1 MSDDKVPP
9 STDSYGYR
17 VIGWCKEAI
26 EEGDGFLRGQRGY
39 NKIDQAISAIMSEE
53 SDLRS
58 VSLSSTECNQV
69 GKTFLDMTAGL
80 TDVKPFWEYRTYN
93 KRFESHCSIYGKLSE
108 HAWLQRQMDMAFM
121 GGIQYAL
128 AGGSTY
134 LEPYWD
140 AEIDDFKAEAWDPR
154 DVLPIRP
161 TTSTSIQDAYGVITR
176 KARSV
181 NHVKFLCKYV
191 YNRPDL
197 LRYIQPDRDG
207 TVVGNSLRNTRVG
220 QLLERM
226 GDSPFKQRLF
236 GEKSQR
242 DPGRTPT
249 VDIFTVYVKDDGRNE
264 SNEPRYMGAW
274 HHKYEMDCKTC
285 STGAQLPHPLNN
297 WSHIVKPGDML
308 YPRKR
313 MIVFSSGLPE
323 PFYDGPSP
331 WWHGLFPYP
340 KLTLDPMPWTYLGKA
355 PMWDLLPLNKSLNK
369 LLRVYD
375 DWAERL
381 ARPDLIADKN
391 AISQHMV
398 DRTDTRR
405 AGKKFRINPVA
416 GKGIQIVGPDN
427 LPQDF
432 WKGIE
437 YYEAKIKELSGSQDI
452 SNLMK
457 LNQMPSSDS
466 IESIMESMSLS
477 WRMRSRVIEV
487 FVREY
492 ALMMAYNF
500 AQFYTLPRRMTILG
514 AEGVTPQDFDFDPG
528 SLVPDFV
535 DPQDFDSEGNVR
547 QSAMDRGPLH
557 RYDRSREFLRQ
568 FSFNIAPGSLLAA
581 SEIQRKLLYL
591 QLSRAGLID
600 HWTLMDILGVPNVG
614 TPPAGANTITD
625 RLLKEQEMGLGM
637 QVSPTGRKASG
648 QTMPRMVTKES

>member
-1 MSDDKVPP
+1 MPDDKVPV
-9 STDSYGYR
+9 SSDSYGYR
-17 VIGWCKEAI
+17 VIGWCREAI
-26 EEGDGFLRGQRGY
+26 QESDDFLRGQRGY
-39 NKIDQAISAIMSEE
+39 NKIDSAISTIMSEE

-93 KRFESHCSIYGKLSE
+93 KRFESHCSIYGKLSQ

-121 GGIQYAL
+121 FGIQYAL

-140 AEIDDFKAEAWDPR
+140 TQIEDFRAEAWDPR

-161 TTSTSIQDAYGVITR
+161 TTSTSIQDSYGVISR
-176 KARSV
+176 KARSTNYV
-181 NHVKFLCKYV
+181 RYLAKHV
-191 YNRPDL
+191 YNREDL
-197 LRYIQPDRDG
+197 IKYIMPDRDG
-207 TVVGNSLRNTRVG
+207 STAGASLRNTRVG
-220 QLLERM
+220 QLLQRM

-236 GEKSQR
+236 GDKSQR
-242 DPGRTPT
+242 DIPRIPT
-249 VDIFTVYVKDDGRNE
+249 TDIFTCYVDDDAINE
-264 SNEPRYMGAW
+264 QKFPVHMGAFDGD
-274 HHKYEMDCKTC
+274 K
-285 STGAQLPHPLNN
+285 PLNN
-297 WSHIVKPGDML
+297 WSHVVQYGDRL

-340 KLTLDPMPWTYLGKA
+340 KLTLDPMPWTFLGKA
-355 PMWDLLPLNKSLNK
+355 PIWDLLPLNKSLNK

-416 GKGIQIVGPDN
+416 GKGVQIVGPDP
-427 LPQDF
+427 LPADF

-437 YYEAKIKELSGSQDI
+437 YYESKIKELSGSQDI

-466 IESIMESMSLS
+466 IETILESMSLS
-477 WRMRSRVIEV
+477 WRLRSRVIEV
-487 FVREY
+487 FIREF

-528 SLVPDFV
+528 TLVPDFV
-535 DPQDFDSEGNVR
+535 DSKDFDEAGNVR
-547 QSAMDRGPLH
+547 REAIERGPLH
-557 RYDRSREFLRQ
+557 RYERAREFLRQ

-581 SEIQRKLLYL
+581 SEIQKKLLYL

-600 HWTLMDILGVPNVG
+600 HWSLLDVLGVPNVG
-614 TPPAGANTITD
+614 TAPAATITD
-625 RLLKEQEMGLGM
+625 RLMAEQEMGLGM
-637 QVSPTGRKASG
+637 NASPAGRKASG
-648 QTMPRMVTKES
+648 QTMPRLVTKES